1 MLIIVLGFAYYYLLS
16 IYLHKKLLKQF
27 IMISQNDK
35 NYSSITHLSG
45 FAGWFFPFGNIL
57 APLVLWSVKKNESS
71 FIDEHGK
78 AAINFQLSI
87 MLYVFLLAILCI
99 PIAIFTLGIGIIAII
114 IGIIP
119 AVLLKIALIILASIK
134 ANNGEDYTYP
144 FTINFIK

>member
-1 MLIIVLGFAYYYLLS
+1 
-16 IYLHKKLLKQF
+16 
-27 IMISQNDK
+27 MISRNDK

-78 AAINFQLSI
+78 AAVNFQLSI

-119 AVLLKIALIILASIK
+119 AVLLKISLIILASIK
-134 ANNGEDYTYP
+134 ANNGEDYNYP